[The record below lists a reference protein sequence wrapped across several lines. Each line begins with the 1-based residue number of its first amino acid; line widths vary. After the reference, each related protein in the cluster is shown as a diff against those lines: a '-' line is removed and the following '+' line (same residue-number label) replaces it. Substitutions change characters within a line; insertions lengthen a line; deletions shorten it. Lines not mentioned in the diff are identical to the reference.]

1 MRLSTLAAVAAPLAI
16 LLAAPA
22 IAQMPTEPPGK
33 ADASRVVAGDYV
45 VDPEHTLVEFTVNH
59 MGFSPYYGLFGGPTG
74 TLSIDPKKLSA
85 AKVKIEIPMSRI
97 TVTNTGLT
105 KHLQSPDF
113 FDMAKFPNA
122 TFVSTKVTPT
132 GPMTADIAG
141 DLTLKDKT
149 TPIVLKARFIGA
161 GTGMMP
167 RGPAMGFEATTT
179 VSRTKLG
186 LPFGVPVV
194 SDEVPMK
201 IAVAFNKAG

>member
-1 MRLSTLAAVAAPLAI
+1 MRLSTFAALAAPLAI

-22 IAQMPTEPPGK
+22 VAQMPTEPPGK
-33 ADASRVVAGDYV
+33 ADVSRVVAGDYV
-45 VDPEHTLVEFTVNH
+45 VDPEHTLVEFSVNH
-59 MGFSPYYGLFGGPTG
+59 MGFSPYYGLFGGGTG

-85 AKVKIEIPMSRI
+85 AKVKIEIPLSRI
-97 TVTNTGLT
+97 TVANGALA

-113 FDMAKFPNA
+113 FDMGKFPSA
-122 TFVSTKVTPT
+122 TFVSTRVTPT

-141 DLTLKDKT
+141 DLTVKDKT
-149 TPIVLKARFIGA
+149 LPIVMKARFIGA

-167 RGPAMGFEATTT
+167 KVPAMGFEATTV

-186 LPFGVPVV
+186 LPFGVPVI

-201 IAVAFNKAG
+201 IAVAFNKVG